1 MAFVLIVNVCNSRR
15 ACFRNLVN
23 VSLGGVKIL
32 IEFEAWLGERRS
44 IRIMGRARLGSVV
57 ELGDESRLYPP
68 EGKAPASWESVLI
81 GHRPT

>member
-68 EGKAPASWESVLI
+68 EGYVL
-81 GHRPT
+81 